1 MIDPLFWLG
10 LSILLVAVSLTAVLV
25 TAMPALQELAR
36 AARSAEKLFDTL
48 RRDLPPTLEAIR
60 LTGLEISDLTDDVSD
75 GVKSAG
81 QVVKQVDRS
90 LGSAVKQA
98 QKAEVRT
105 RSVFVGVK
113 AAWKSLTRHP
123 STRSRIERSAD
134 QKRVTQLRDGFAP
147 GQENNQNDVD
157 DFESEQKN
165 HDASAWPLRSED
177 FDSTDSKN
185 F

>member
-1 MIDPLFWLG
+1 MLAKEFKSSAQEKEEASH
-10 LSILLVAVSLTAVLV
+10 LSIGKRHNETF
-25 TAMPALQELAR
+25 TIK
-36 AARSAEKLFDTL
+36 AESESEPEQSKKTE
-48 RRDLPPTLEAIR
+48 P
-60 LTGLEISDLTDDVSD
+60 
-75 GVKSAG
+75 
-81 QVVKQVDRS
+81 
-90 LGSAVKQA
+90 VKQA

-134 QKRVTQLRDGFAP
+134 QKRVTQLRDGFVP
-147 GQENNQNDVD
+147 GQENSQNDVD